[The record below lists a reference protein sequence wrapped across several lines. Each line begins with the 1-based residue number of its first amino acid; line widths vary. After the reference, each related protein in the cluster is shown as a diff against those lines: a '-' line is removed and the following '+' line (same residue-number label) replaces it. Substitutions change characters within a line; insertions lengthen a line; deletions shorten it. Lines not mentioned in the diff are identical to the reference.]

1 MQEADVDLLF
11 EEELL
16 SISIDTINA
25 NKILFSTKE
34 LSTPI
39 ETRFVVDATGDAKI

>member
-25 NKILFSTKE
+25 NKNFI
-34 LSTPI
+34 
-39 ETRFVVDATGDAKI
+39 